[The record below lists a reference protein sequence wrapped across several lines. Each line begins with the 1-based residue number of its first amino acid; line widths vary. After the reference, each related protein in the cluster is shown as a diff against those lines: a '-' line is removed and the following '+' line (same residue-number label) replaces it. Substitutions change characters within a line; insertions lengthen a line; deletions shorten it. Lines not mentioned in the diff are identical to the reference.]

1 MTHVGEERPNAPTT
15 TRNPAGED
23 RGCKHLLGWSLV
35 PRFQGPLRFSSW
47 QDSSVR
53 ERKSGRKWT
62 TGRREK
68 NAKENV
74 RPGRR
79 GAGLGST
86 AALAVG
92 SGMIWPHGFQRGL
105 SGATVHTALALAEG
119 HTQPQPLSGPARA

>member
-15 TRNPAGED
+15 TRNQAGED
-23 RGCKHLLGWSLV
+23 GGCKHLLGWSLV
-35 PRFQGPLRFSSW
+35 PRFQGPEVF
-47 QDSSVR
+47 
-53 ERKSGRKWT
+53 KPSGLIGQSEDKRQE

-68 NAKENV
+68 EAKEAV

-92 SGMIWPHGFQRGL
+92 SGMIWPHRFQRGL
-105 SGATVHTALALAEG
+105 SGATALIALALAEG
-119 HTQPQPLSGPARA
+119 HTPPQPLSGPDRA